1 MSGGKFRVCTG
12 VITMVLVKCCNLK
25 SLFKKLFV
33 QCFVQKVLGCGGGG
47 VKWG

>member
-1 MSGGKFRVCTG
+1 MCTG

-33 QCFVQKVLGCGGGG
+33 QCFVQKVLGGGGEESSG
-47 VKWG
+47 DKNQHL